1 MTSSWKTTKTT
12 TTRRSCEY
20 QKNFLQR
27 AALIVFPCSKSFGKR
42 SILFRLSGLSACHR
56 GSPYTPHIF
65 FSPCREGRGCTLYFN
80 LPCGQGLRWCPYQF
94 CAFFL
99 VLLFEESLFDPL
111 AQRTVTFHLA
121 VRAGVALRAL
131 VFQLAVRA
139 GVALHAALFLLPVR
153 AAVALHA
160 AVFQP
165 AVGVGSALRALAFHP
180 AVDAPVALH
189 AAAFL
194 LAMRASIALRAVV
207 FHPAVDAPVALRTA
221 AFPLAMCAPLHSR
234 TSTPANTISALSAR
248 IYRPMRASCA
258 ASQKWRV
265 KPWRCVNLL

>member
-139 GVALHAALFLLPVR
+139 GAALRAVLFHLAVR
-153 AAVALHA
+153 AGGALRAVAFHLAVRAGLALHA
-160 AVFQP
+160 AVFP
-165 AVGVGSALRALAFHP
+165 LPVGAGVASRAVLFQLPVRAGGALRAAGFHLP
-180 AVDAPVALH
+180 VRAGGAHRAPV
-189 AAAFL
+189 FL
-194 LAMRASIALRAVV
+194 LAVRASL
-207 FHPAVDAPVALRTA
+207 L
-221 AFPLAMCAPLHSR
+221 
-234 TSTPANTISALSAR
+234 TSHH
-248 IYRPMRASCA
+248 Y
-258 ASQKWRV
+258 
-265 KPWRCVNLL
+265 

>member
-65 FSPCREGRGCTLYFN
+65 FSPCREGRGCILYFN

-139 GVALHAALFLLPVR
+139 GAALRAVLFHLAVR
-153 AAVALHA
+153 AGGALRAVAFHLAVRAGLALHA
-160 AVFQP
+160 AVFP
-165 AVGVGSALRALAFHP
+165 LPVGAG
-180 AVDAPVALH
+180 DAPVSYTHLT
-189 AAAFL
+189 L
-194 LAMRASIALRAVV
+194 
-207 FHPAVDAPVALRTA
+207 PT
-221 AFPLAMCAPLHSR
+221 
-234 TSTPANTISALSAR
+234 N
-248 IYRPMRASCA
+248 
-258 ASQKWRV
+258 
-265 KPWRCVNLL
+265 

>member
-65 FSPCREGRGCTLYFN
+65 FSPCREGRGCTPRFS

-121 VRAGVALRAL
+121 VRARVALRAL

-139 GVALHAALFLLPVR
+139 GAALRAVLFHLAVRAGGALRAVAFHLAVRAGLALHAALFR
-153 AAVALHA
+153 
-160 AVFQP
+160 
-165 AVGVGSALRALAFHP
+165 
-180 AVDAPVALH
+180 
-189 AAAFL
+189 
-194 LAMRASIALRAVV
+194 
-207 FHPAVDAPVALRTA
+207 
-221 AFPLAMCAPLHSR
+221 FPWGQGLHSAQLR
-234 TSTPANTISALSAR
+234 FTLPWGQGLHSAHLSFSL
-248 IYRPMRASCA
+248 P
-258 ASQKWRV
+258 
-265 KPWRCVNLL
+265 

>member
-27 AALIVFPCSKSFGKR
+27 AALIVFPCSKSFGKQ
-42 SILFRLSGLSACHR
+42 SILFRLSGLSACHG

-121 VRAGVALRAL
+121 VRAGVALRAV
-131 VFQLAVRA
+131 VFQLAM
-139 GVALHAALFLLPVR
+139 GAALAR
-153 AAVALHA
+153 H
-160 AVFQP
+160 
-165 AVGVGSALRALAFHP
+165 
-180 AVDAPVALH
+180 
-189 AAAFL
+189 
-194 LAMRASIALRAVV
+194 AVV
-207 FHPAVDAPVALRTA
+207 FHVAMGTGAALHAFAFHLAV
-221 AFPLAMCAPLHSR
+221 
-234 TSTPANTISALSAR
+234 
-248 IYRPMRASCA
+248 
-258 ASQKWRV
+258 
-265 KPWRCVNLL
+265 